1 MKFKGMKNP
10 FVDES
15 ALEEKPIEKSDFEK
29 MMEQAERHT
38 EIVKVETY
46 MVRGLVYGMLSG
58 VVAGFIMD
66 NMSLCIGL
74 GMLVGMGVGICFHK
88 KPKSE

>member
-1 MKFKGMKNP
+1 MKFIGMKNP

-15 ALEEKPIEKSDFEK
+15 ALEEKPIEKSEYEK

-46 MVRGLVYGMLSG
+46 MVRGLVIGTLAG
-58 VVAGFIMD
+58 VVIGVIIG
-66 NMSLCIGL
+66 NMSLCVGL
-74 GMLVGMGVGICFHK
+74 GMLIGMGLGICFHK
-88 KPKSE
+88 KPMSE